1 MVMIGGARKKRRRTS
16 GAAAAMTELLL
27 REVDGGKKQPKKV
40 HGRKPRTK
48 KSIKRKIGP
57 PMTGGMQVRM
67 QMQTTTT
74 HPTIGE
80 GKRKKRRISGDQI
93 IKIGAQQIR
102 EEEAMIGSRR
112 TLAKTGK

>member
-40 HGRKPRTK
+40 RGRKPRTK

-67 QMQTTTT
+67 QMQTTT
-74 HPTIGE
+74 HQTIGE
-80 GKRKKRRISGDQI
+80 GKRRKRRISGDQI

-102 EEEAMIGSRR
+102 EEEATIGSRR
-112 TLAKTGK
+112 TLAS